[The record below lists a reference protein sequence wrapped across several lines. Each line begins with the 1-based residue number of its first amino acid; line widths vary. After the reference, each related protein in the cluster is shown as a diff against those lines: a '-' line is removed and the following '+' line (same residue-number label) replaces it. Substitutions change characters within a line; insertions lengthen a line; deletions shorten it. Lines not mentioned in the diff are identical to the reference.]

1 MEDIKVIREEF
12 KKYLYKQVADNKLSK
27 VDADTQYSDADYIRK
42 HEDDL
47 LISYYSI
54 FISNERFEQAL
65 LNLKKQFQN
74 QGKSDSTFYAY
85 KRALNSYK
93 MFFEEYIKDHLKV
106 YLAKYFTHKSSPN
119 YDEQYKYDY
128 FAKNSYIFDDLN
140 DLSEK
145 FIQLGSPNFVPY
157 VWKSSMFRHLA
168 FKHSFQFFQILE
180 NLFNETLPINTRI
193 EDFRKDIKEILLKDS
208 EWNNKDMID
217 PSVESASFFLS
228 LKYPNK
234 YLLFTRIKP
243 YTNFSKDFHLGLEK
257 FNNENRYIAWID
269 YCKNNLIP
277 LLNNY
282 CNSNC
287 NLLDCQDFIWFVFN
301 QNKGDN
307 MSLKEKFIKYVYDVV
322 YKSNQSY
329 LQYGKKI
336 ENLDNVILNLTNK
349 QIYEIQNSEELS
361 SLLFQLKKISE
372 WQDYNHKNGNGIP
385 YAILNTHYRKFIQ
398 NNVVKDNSMKQ
409 EANFTQE
416 KIYQPLNQILY
427 GPPGTGK
434 TYNTIIEAMKILTFE
449 GLFRD
454 WYIKVY
460 CQNNKVDSKEKTLN
474 DYIKYLTKI
483 NEEFLKN
490 DNIFRYHDLSKF
502 VETKSYILNSKYIT
516 EDPTKNN
523 KNSYYQHGLKRYE
536 EFLEWLT
543 YDKIKEKYAEYKNLG
558 QIEFVTF
565 HQSYSYEEFVEGIKP
580 DLNSDDL
587 KYILNKGS
595 FRTIC
600 DSAKDLQKAK
610 QTYKFNY
617 SNLSLYKILMPYN
630 DLFEYCIEN
639 DCVAIGWGEDVNI
652 ENCNSEKDL
661 SSAIPE
667 NYEHR
672 KQCISQLN
680 MFKLWIDKDLKEG
693 KDVIA
698 IIPGSMNT
706 IKGIAKITGNY
717 SYNAEIENGQQQ
729 RKAEWLKK
737 DINIPSDYIYSSKF
751 VSPTITGM
759 FKDKINEDNLMKLL
773 NNASDQK
780 SKNAVLIIDEIN
792 RGNISKIFGE
802 LITLIEEDKRD
813 NMEVTLPYSK
823 LPFSVPNNLYIIG
836 TMNTSDRSIASIDI
850 ALRRRFKFKEM
861 MPNSSLVA
869 DFGIGFNKIFDDLN
883 NKIKL
888 LLDRDH
894 QIGHSYFINT
904 KYNNNNENNNVET
917 LKDIWFSEILPLL
930 NEYFYCDWE
939 KLKLIIP
946 GFIKKLDVPEDLKNE
961 CDDSIYEFKTF
972 DEIANF
978 EKALNQE
985 KFEQV

>member
-93 MFFEEYIKDHLKV
+93 MFFEEYIKDQLKV

-168 FKHSFQFFQILE
+168 FKHSFQFSQILE

-257 FNNENRYIAWID
+257 FNNEDRYIAWID

-398 NNVVKDNSMKQ
+398 NNIVKDNSMKQ
-409 EANFTQE
+409 EANFAQE

-434 TYNTIIEAMKILTFE
+434 TYNTIVKAMEIIGSNSVNMKDEKGNF
-449 GLFRD
+449 
-454 WYIKVY
+454 K
-460 CQNNKVDSKEKTLN
+460 NNYSLDEYKKLK
-474 DYIKYLTKI
+474 
-483 NEEFLKN
+483 EEFDNYKN
-490 DNIFRYHDLSKF
+490 DDR
-502 VETKSYILNSKYIT
+502 
-516 EDPTKNN
+516 
-523 KNSYYQHGLKRYE
+523 
-536 EFLEWLT
+536 
-543 YDKIKEKYAEYKNLG
+543 
-558 QIEFVTF
+558 IEFITF
-565 HQSYSYEEFVEGIKP
+565 HQSYSYEEFVECINP
-580 DLNSDDL
+580 DLDTEFWNEPVDKLTYKGTNGVFKAIANRALFDRLNIKTGQQDAILDFKNL
-587 KYILNKGS
+587 KELFIEEYSVGAIFKTGTKNAE
-595 FRTIC
+595 FRIDKYTK
-600 DSAKDLQKAK
+600 DSARITPINGKY
-610 QTYKFNY
+610 TYSITFKYLEEAYNKKMSSQSEIATINGVASGLSCYYYAIYEKLLDIKKSNDNNQVKFNI
-617 SNLSLYKILMPYN
+617 SEIS
-630 DLFEYCIEN
+630 D
-639 DCVAIGWGEDVNI
+639 EDKLQLV
-652 ENCNSEKDL
+652 KD
-661 SSAIPE
+661 
-667 NYEHR
+667 YY
-672 KQCISQLN
+672 
-680 MFKLWIDKDLKEG
+680 EG
-693 KDVIA
+693 KIE
-698 IIPGSMNT
+698 INNGK
-706 IKGIAKITGNY
+706 KGKPY
-717 SYNAEIENGQQQ
+717 
-729 RKAEWLKK
+729 
-737 DINIPSDYIYSSKF
+737 
-751 VSPTITGM
+751 
-759 FKDKINEDNLMKLL
+759 
-773 NNASDQK
+773 
-780 SKNAVLIIDEIN
+780 VLIIDEIN

-802 LITLIEEDKRD
+802 LITLIEEDKRE
-813 NMEVTLPYSK
+813 NLSVKLPYSQET
-823 LPFSVPNNLYIIG
+823 FTVPKNLYIIG

-850 ALRRRFKFKEM
+850 ALRRRFKFVEM
-861 MPNSSLVA
+861 MPKKELVA
-869 DFGIGFNKIFDDLN
+869 DFGINFAGVFEYLN
-883 NKIKL
+883 TKIKI

-894 QIGHSYFINT
+894 QIGHSYFIKT
-904 KYNNNNENNNVET
+904 KYENAGIDE
-917 LKDIWFSEILPLL
+917 LKTIWFGEILPLL

-939 KLKLIIP
+939 KLKLIVP
-946 GFIKKLDVPEDLKNE
+946 GFIKPLEVPPALKSE
-961 CDDSIYEFKTF
+961 CDDSIYEFKTYG
-972 DEIANF
+972 EISDF
-978 EKALNQE
+978 EKALKQE

>member
-93 MFFEEYIKDHLKV
+93 MFFEEYIKDQLKV

-168 FKHSFQFFQILE
+168 FKHSFQFSQILE

-257 FNNENRYIAWID
+257 FNNEDRYIAWID

-398 NNVVKDNSMKQ
+398 NNIVKDNSMKQ
-409 EANFTQE
+409 EANFAQE

-434 TYNTIIEAMKILTFE
+434 TYNTIVKAMEIIGSNSVNMKDEKGNF
-449 GLFRD
+449 
-454 WYIKVY
+454 K
-460 CQNNKVDSKEKTLN
+460 NNYSLDEYKKLK
-474 DYIKYLTKI
+474 
-483 NEEFLKN
+483 EEFDNYKN
-490 DNIFRYHDLSKF
+490 DDR
-502 VETKSYILNSKYIT
+502 
-516 EDPTKNN
+516 
-523 KNSYYQHGLKRYE
+523 
-536 EFLEWLT
+536 
-543 YDKIKEKYAEYKNLG
+543 
-558 QIEFVTF
+558 IEFITF
-565 HQSYSYEEFVEGIKP
+565 HQSYSYEEFVEGINP
-580 DLNSDDL
+580 DLDTEFWNEPVDKLTYKGTNGVFKAIANRALFDRLNIKTGQQDAILDFKNL
-587 KYILNKGS
+587 KELFIEEYSVGAIFKTGTKNAE
-595 FRTIC
+595 FRIDKYTK
-600 DSAKDLQKAK
+600 DSARITPINGKY
-610 QTYKFNY
+610 TYSITFKYLEEAYNKKMSSQSEIATINGVASGLSCYYYAIYEKLLDIKKSNDNNQVKFNI
-617 SNLSLYKILMPYN
+617 SEIS
-630 DLFEYCIEN
+630 D
-639 DCVAIGWGEDVNI
+639 EDKLQLV
-652 ENCNSEKDL
+652 KD
-661 SSAIPE
+661 
-667 NYEHR
+667 YY
-672 KQCISQLN
+672 
-680 MFKLWIDKDLKEG
+680 EG
-693 KDVIA
+693 KIE
-698 IIPGSMNT
+698 INNGK
-706 IKGIAKITGNY
+706 KGKPY
-717 SYNAEIENGQQQ
+717 
-729 RKAEWLKK
+729 
-737 DINIPSDYIYSSKF
+737 
-751 VSPTITGM
+751 
-759 FKDKINEDNLMKLL
+759 
-773 NNASDQK
+773 
-780 SKNAVLIIDEIN
+780 VLIIDEIN

-802 LITLIEEDKRD
+802 LITLIEEDKRE
-813 NMEVTLPYSK
+813 NLSVKLPYSQET
-823 LPFSVPNNLYIIG
+823 FTVPKNLYIIG

-850 ALRRRFKFKEM
+850 ALRRRFKFVEM
-861 MPNSSLVA
+861 MPKKELVA
-869 DFGIGFNKIFDDLN
+869 DFGINFAVVFEYLN
-883 NKIKL
+883 TKIKI

-894 QIGHSYFINT
+894 QIGHSYFIKT
-904 KYNNNNENNNVET
+904 KYENAGIDE
-917 LKDIWFSEILPLL
+917 LKTIWFSEILPLL

-946 GFIKKLDVPEDLKNE
+946 GFIKPLEVPPALKSE
-961 CDDSIYEFKTF
+961 CDDSIYEFKTY
-972 DEIANF
+972 DEISDF
-978 EKALNQE
+978 EKALKQE

>member
-93 MFFEEYIKDHLKV
+93 MFFEEYIKDQLKV
-106 YLAKYFTHKSSPN
+106 YLAKYFTYKSSPN

-168 FKHSFQFFQILE
+168 FKHSFQFSQILE
-180 NLFNETLPINTRI
+180 NLFNETLSINTRI
-193 EDFRKDIKEILLKDS
+193 KDFRKDIREILLKDS

-217 PSVESASFFLS
+217 PSVEAASFFLS

-243 YTNFSKDFHLGLEK
+243 YTNFSKDFYLGLEK
-257 FNNENRYIAWID
+257 FNNEDRYIAWID

-307 MSLKEKFIKYVYDVV
+307 MSLKEKFIKYVYDIV

-361 SLLFQLKKISE
+361 SFLFQLKKISE

-398 NNVVKDNSMKQ
+398 NNIVKDNSMKQ
-409 EANFTQE
+409 EANFAQE

-434 TYNTIIEAMKILTFE
+434 TYNSVLKAMSII
-449 GLFRD
+449 
-454 WYIKVY
+454 
-460 CQNNKVDSKEKTLN
+460 
-474 DYIKYLTKI
+474 
-483 NEEFLKN
+483 
-490 DNIFRYHDLSKF
+490 DN
-502 VETKSYILNSKYIT
+502 T
-516 EDPTKNN
+516 
-523 KNSYYQHGLKRYE
+523 
-536 EFLEWLT
+536 
-543 YDKIKEKYAEYKNLG
+543 EYKDVSDEQYSALKTKFDELKQAG

-580 DLNSDDL
+580 YIPEWGTTDNTEVRYIGENGIFKRICKKAESPIIKSNDNNLELNDNP
-587 KYILNKGS
+587 KIWKV
-595 FRTIC
+595 
-600 DSAKDLQKAK
+600 
-610 QTYKFNY
+610 
-617 SNLSLYKILMPYN
+617 SLMKTG
-630 DLFEYCIEN
+630 EN
-639 DCVAIGWGEDVNI
+639 DIRKDCMENNRIRIGFDKYGETINDETIFDDGGSRVLSAFIDKMEIGDIVLSCYSEKTIDAIGVVTSEYKWNNDFPQYKRYREVKWLAKGLNHNI
-652 ENCNSEKDL
+652 LEINNGTKFTL
-661 SSAIPE
+661 GTV
-667 NYEHR
+667 Y
-672 KQCISQLN
+672 QLN
-680 MFKLWIDKDLKEG
+680 NMSL
-693 KDVIA
+693 KDVLDIVDEQEQV
-698 IIPGSMNT
+698 T
-706 IKGIAKITGNY
+706 
-717 SYNAEIENGQQQ
+717 SY
-729 RKAEWLKK
+729 K
-737 DINIPSDYIYSSKF
+737 DNDKPYI
-751 VSPTITGM
+751 
-759 FKDKINEDNLMKLL
+759 
-773 NNASDQK
+773 
-780 SKNAVLIIDEIN
+780 LIIDEIN
-792 RGNISKIFGE
+792 RGDVSKIFGE
-802 LITLIEEDKRD
+802 LITLIEEDKRIG
-813 NMEVTLPYSK
+813 NKYQMKTILPYSK
-823 LPFSVPNNLYIIG
+823 ESFGVPNNLYIIG
-836 TMNTSDRSIASIDI
+836 TMNTADRSIALLDT
-850 ALRRRFKFKEM
+850 ALRRRFDFEEI
-861 MPNSSLVA
+861 MPRPELLGGKVVEGINLQSLLTR
-869 DFGIGFNKIFDDLN
+869 INERITNKY
-883 NKIKL
+883 
-888 LLDRDH
+888 DRDH
-894 QIGHSYFINT
+894 QIGHSYLMGVNT
-904 KYNNNNENNNVET
+904 KEQLERAYKNR
-917 LKDIWFSEILPLL
+917 ILPLL
-930 NEYFYCDWE
+930 NEYFYNESKTVAEILNCSEDE
-939 KLKLIIP
+939 LKTSD
-946 GFIKKLDVPEDLKNE
+946 FI
-961 CDDSIYEFKTF
+961 SILG
-972 DEIANF
+972 
-978 EKALNQE
+978 KAQGA
-985 KFEQV
+985 

>member
-93 MFFEEYIKDHLKV
+93 MFFEEYIKDQLKV
-106 YLAKYFTHKSSPN
+106 YLAKYFTYKSSPN

-168 FKHSFQFFQILE
+168 FKHSFQFSQILE
-180 NLFNETLPINTRI
+180 NLFNETLSINTRI
-193 EDFRKDIKEILLKDS
+193 KDFRKDIREILLKDS

-217 PSVESASFFLS
+217 PSVEAASFFLS

-243 YTNFSKDFHLGLEK
+243 YTNFSKDFYLGLEK
-257 FNNENRYIAWID
+257 FNNEDRYIAWID

-307 MSLKEKFIKYVYDVV
+307 MSLKEKFIKYVYDIV

-361 SLLFQLKKISE
+361 SFLFQLKKISE

-398 NNVVKDNSMKQ
+398 NNIVKDNSMKQ
-409 EANFTQE
+409 EANFAQE

-434 TYNTIIEAMKILTFE
+434 TYNSVLKAMSII
-449 GLFRD
+449 
-454 WYIKVY
+454 
-460 CQNNKVDSKEKTLN
+460 
-474 DYIKYLTKI
+474 
-483 NEEFLKN
+483 
-490 DNIFRYHDLSKF
+490 DN
-502 VETKSYILNSKYIT
+502 T
-516 EDPTKNN
+516 
-523 KNSYYQHGLKRYE
+523 
-536 EFLEWLT
+536 
-543 YDKIKEKYAEYKNLG
+543 EYKDVSEEQYSALKTRFDELKQAG

-580 DLNSDDL
+580 YIPEWGTTDNTEVRYIGENGIFKRICKKAESPIIKSNDNNLELNDNP
-587 KYILNKGS
+587 KIWKV
-595 FRTIC
+595 
-600 DSAKDLQKAK
+600 
-610 QTYKFNY
+610 
-617 SNLSLYKILMPYN
+617 SLMKTG
-630 DLFEYCIEN
+630 EN
-639 DCVAIGWGEDVNI
+639 DIRKDCMENNRIRIGFDKYGETINDETIFDDGGSRVLSAFIDKMEIGDIVLSCYSEKTIDAIGVVTSEYKWNNDFPQYKRYREVKWLAKGLNHNI
-652 ENCNSEKDL
+652 LEINNGTKFTL
-661 SSAIPE
+661 GTV
-667 NYEHR
+667 Y
-672 KQCISQLN
+672 QLN
-680 MFKLWIDKDLKEG
+680 NMSL
-693 KDVIA
+693 KDVLDIVDEQEQV
-698 IIPGSMNT
+698 T
-706 IKGIAKITGNY
+706 
-717 SYNAEIENGQQQ
+717 SY
-729 RKAEWLKK
+729 K
-737 DINIPSDYIYSSKF
+737 DNDKLYI
-751 VSPTITGM
+751 
-759 FKDKINEDNLMKLL
+759 
-773 NNASDQK
+773 
-780 SKNAVLIIDEIN
+780 LIIDEIN
-792 RGNISKIFGE
+792 RGDVSKIFGE
-802 LITLIEEDKRD
+802 LITLIEEDKRVG
-813 NMEVTLPYSK
+813 NKYQMKTTLPYSK
-823 LPFSVPNNLYIIG
+823 ESFGVPNNLYIIG
-836 TMNTSDRSIASIDI
+836 TMNTADRSIALLDT
-850 ALRRRFKFKEM
+850 ALRRRFDFEEI
-861 MPNSSLVA
+861 MPRPELLGGKVVE
-869 DFGIGFNKIFDDLN
+869 GINLQTLLTRVNERITNKY
-883 NKIKL
+883 
-888 LLDRDH
+888 DRDH
-894 QIGHSYFINT
+894 QIGHSYLMGVNT
-904 KYNNNNENNNVET
+904 KEQLERAYKNR
-917 LKDIWFSEILPLL
+917 ILPLL
-930 NEYFYCDWE
+930 NEYFYNESKTVAEILNCSEDE
-939 KLKLIIP
+939 LKTID
-946 GFIKKLDVPEDLKNE
+946 FI
-961 CDDSIYEFKTF
+961 SILG
-972 DEIANF
+972 
-978 EKALNQE
+978 KAQGA
-985 KFEQV
+985 

>member
-1 MEDIKVIREEF
+1 MEDIKLIREEF

-47 LISYYSI
+47 LISYYRI

-93 MFFEEYIKDHLKV
+93 MFFEEYIKDQLKV

-168 FKHSFQFFQILE
+168 FKHSFQFSQILE

-257 FNNENRYIAWID
+257 FNNEDRYIAWID

-398 NNVVKDNSMKQ
+398 NNIVKDNSMKQ
-409 EANFTQE
+409 DANFAQE

-434 TYNTIIEAMKILTFE
+434 TYNTVLKAMSII
-449 GLFRD
+449 
-454 WYIKVY
+454 
-460 CQNNKVDSKEKTLN
+460 
-474 DYIKYLTKI
+474 
-483 NEEFLKN
+483 
-490 DNIFRYHDLSKF
+490 DN
-502 VETKSYILNSKYIT
+502 T
-516 EDPTKNN
+516 
-523 KNSYYQHGLKRYE
+523 
-536 EFLEWLT
+536 
-543 YDKIKEKYAEYKNLG
+543 EYKDVSDEQYKALKTRFDELKQAD

-580 DLNSDDL
+580 SIPEWDSEKNTEIC
-587 KYILNKGS
+587 YIGS
-595 FRTIC
+595 NGIFKDIC
-600 DSAKDLQKAK
+600 KKATK
-610 QTYKFNY
+610 N
-617 SNLSLYKILMPYN
+617 LYKLVNNNEMRSVSFNEVFNIFKEKYPKGTDFENLLNISYDST
-630 DLFEYCIEN
+630 DLIYHFGKQDQDRKI
-639 DCVAIGWGEDVNI
+639 
-652 ENCNSEKDL
+652 DL
-661 SSAIPE
+661 SKI
-667 NYEHR
+667 EHLFNSN
-672 KQCISQLN
+672 KQYR
-680 MFKLWIDKDLKEG
+680 
-693 KDVIA
+693 
-698 IIPGSMNT
+698 T
-706 IKGIAKITGNY
+706 
-717 SYNAEIENGQQQ
+717 
-729 RKAEWLKK
+729 
-737 DINIPSDYIYSSKF
+737 
-751 VSPTITGM
+751 
-759 FKDKINEDNLMKLL
+759 
-773 NNASDQK
+773 ASDFNKEYGGNVSLKGYYHTFYKELMNIKEAIEDEKQVSIESNEEYVVNPEAPK
-780 SKNAVLIIDEIN
+780 YVFIIDEIN
-792 RGNISKIFGE
+792 RGDVSKIFGE
-802 LITLIEEDKRD
+802 LITLIEEDKRIG
-813 NMEVTLPYSK
+813 NKYQMKITLPYSK
-823 LPFSVPNNLYIIG
+823 EPFGVPNNLYIIG
-836 TMNTSDRSIASIDI
+836 TMNTADRSIALLDT
-850 ALRRRFKFKEM
+850 ALRRRFDFEEI
-861 MPNSSLVA
+861 MPRPKL
-869 DFGIGFNKIFDDLN
+869 LN
-883 NKIKL
+883 NKVIESTNINLQTL
-888 LLDRDH
+888 LTRINERITNKYDRDH
-894 QIGHSYFINT
+894 QIGHSYLMGVNT
-904 KYNNNNENNNVET
+904 KEQLERVYKNR
-917 LKDIWFSEILPLL
+917 ILPLL
-930 NEYFYCDWE
+930 NEYFYNESKTVAEILNCSEDE
-939 KLKLIIP
+939 LKTSD
-946 GFIKKLDVPEDLKNE
+946 FV
-961 CDDSIYEFKTF
+961 SILG
-972 DEIANF
+972 
-978 EKALNQE
+978 KAQGA
-985 KFEQV
+985 

>member
-93 MFFEEYIKDHLKV
+93 MFFEEYIKDQLKV
-106 YLAKYFTHKSSPN
+106 YLAKYFTHKFSPN

-168 FKHSFQFFQILE
+168 FKHSFQFSQILE

-257 FNNENRYIAWID
+257 FNNEDRYIAWID

-398 NNVVKDNSMKQ
+398 NNIVKDNSMKQ
-409 EANFTQE
+409 EANFAQE

-434 TYNTIIEAMKILTFE
+434 TYNTVLKAMSII
-449 GLFRD
+449 
-454 WYIKVY
+454 
-460 CQNNKVDSKEKTLN
+460 
-474 DYIKYLTKI
+474 
-483 NEEFLKN
+483 
-490 DNIFRYHDLSKF
+490 DN
-502 VETKSYILNSKYIT
+502 T
-516 EDPTKNN
+516 
-523 KNSYYQHGLKRYE
+523 
-536 EFLEWLT
+536 
-543 YDKIKEKYAEYKNLG
+543 EYKNVSDEQYSALKTRFDELKQAG

-580 DLNSDDL
+580 YIPEWGTIDNADV
-587 KYILNKGS
+587 KYIGENGIFKE
-595 FRTIC
+595 IC
-600 DSAKDLQKAK
+600 KNARQIKTDKTSHKIDFSKTRIFKMSLGANWENETEDI
-610 QTYKFNY
+610 YNY
-617 SNLSLYKILMPYN
+617 CLTNN
-630 DLFEYCIEN
+630 V
-639 DCVAIGWGEDVNI
+639 VALGWGD
-652 ENCNSEKDL
+652 
-661 SSAIPE
+661 
-667 NYEHR
+667 
-672 KQCISQLN
+672 
-680 MFKLWIDKDLKEG
+680 DKDFSSCNTSEEFKNLDSTWGAKAVEIFKNWMRVGDIILISNGNSNIKAIAQITGEYEYHNDREIRYCQFRNVNWLYNGDDISVAKFYDKKLSQQAIYGFYNKDKEG
-693 KDVIA
+693 KDDYNSSI
-698 IIPGSMNT
+698 NT
-706 IKGIAKITGNY
+706 NVLNEIITGNIN
-717 SYNAEIENGQQQ
+717 SAEE
-729 RKAEWLKK
+729 K
-737 DINIPSDYIYSSKF
+737 PYI
-751 VSPTITGM
+751 
-759 FKDKINEDNLMKLL
+759 
-773 NNASDQK
+773 
-780 SKNAVLIIDEIN
+780 LIIDEIN
-792 RGNISKIFGE
+792 RGDVSKIFGE
-802 LITLIEEDKRD
+802 LITLIEEDKRIG
-813 NMEVTLPYSK
+813 NKYQMKTILPYSK
-823 LPFSVPNNLYIIG
+823 ESFGVPNNLYIIG
-836 TMNTSDRSIASIDI
+836 TMNTADRSIALLDT
-850 ALRRRFKFKEM
+850 ALRRRFDFEEI
-861 MPNSSLVA
+861 MPRPELLGGKVVE
-869 DFGIGFNKIFDDLN
+869 GINLQTLLTRINERITNKY
-883 NKIKL
+883 
-888 LLDRDH
+888 DRDH
-894 QIGHSYFINT
+894 QIGHSYLMGVNT
-904 KYNNNNENNNVET
+904 KEQLERAYKNR
-917 LKDIWFSEILPLL
+917 ILPLL
-930 NEYFYCDWE
+930 NEYFYNESKTVAEILNCSEDE
-939 KLKLIIP
+939 LKTSD
-946 GFIKKLDVPEDLKNE
+946 FI
-961 CDDSIYEFKTF
+961 SILG
-972 DEIANF
+972 
-978 EKALNQE
+978 KAQGA
-985 KFEQV
+985 

>member
-93 MFFEEYIKDHLKV
+93 MFFEEYIKDQLKV

-168 FKHSFQFFQILE
+168 FKHSFQFSQILE
-180 NLFNETLPINTRI
+180 NLFNETLSINTRI
-193 EDFRKDIKEILLKDS
+193 KDFRKDIKEILLKDS

-217 PSVESASFFLS
+217 PSVEAASFFLS

-243 YTNFSKDFHLGLEK
+243 YTNFSKDFYLGLEK
-257 FNNENRYIAWID
+257 FNSEDRYIAWID

-287 NLLDCQDFIWFVFN
+287 SLLDCQDFIWFVFN

-307 MSLKEKFIKYVYDVV
+307 MSLKEKFIKYVYDIV

-336 ENLDNVILNLTNK
+336 ENLDKVILNLTNK

-361 SLLFQLKKISE
+361 SFLFQLKKISE

-398 NNVVKDNSMKQ
+398 NNIVKDNSMKQ
-409 EANFTQE
+409 EANFAQE

-434 TYNTIIEAMKILTFE
+434 TYNTVLKAMSII
-449 GLFRD
+449 
-454 WYIKVY
+454 
-460 CQNNKVDSKEKTLN
+460 
-474 DYIKYLTKI
+474 
-483 NEEFLKN
+483 
-490 DNIFRYHDLSKF
+490 DN
-502 VETKSYILNSKYIT
+502 T
-516 EDPTKNN
+516 
-523 KNSYYQHGLKRYE
+523 
-536 EFLEWLT
+536 
-543 YDKIKEKYAEYKNLG
+543 EYKDVSDEQYSALKTRFDELKQAG

-580 DLNSDDL
+580 YIPEWGTTDNTEVRYIGENGIFKRICKKAESPIIKSNDNNLELNDNP
-587 KYILNKGS
+587 KIWKV
-595 FRTIC
+595 
-600 DSAKDLQKAK
+600 
-610 QTYKFNY
+610 
-617 SNLSLYKILMPYN
+617 SLMKTG
-630 DLFEYCIEN
+630 EN
-639 DCVAIGWGEDVNI
+639 DIRKDCMENNRIRIGFDKYGETINDETIFDDGGSRVLSAFIDKMEIGDIVLSCYSEKTIDAIGVVTSEYKWNNDFPQYKRYREVKWLAKGLNHNI
-652 ENCNSEKDL
+652 LEINNGTKFTL
-661 SSAIPE
+661 GTV
-667 NYEHR
+667 Y
-672 KQCISQLN
+672 QLN
-680 MFKLWIDKDLKEG
+680 NMSL
-693 KDVIA
+693 KDVLDIVDEQEQV
-698 IIPGSMNT
+698 T
-706 IKGIAKITGNY
+706 
-717 SYNAEIENGQQQ
+717 SY
-729 RKAEWLKK
+729 K
-737 DINIPSDYIYSSKF
+737 DNDKPYI
-751 VSPTITGM
+751 
-759 FKDKINEDNLMKLL
+759 
-773 NNASDQK
+773 
-780 SKNAVLIIDEIN
+780 LIIDEIN
-792 RGNISKIFGE
+792 RGDVSKIFGE
-802 LITLIEEDKRD
+802 LNTLIEEDKRIG
-813 NMEVTLPYSK
+813 NKYQMKTTLPYSK
-823 LPFSVPNNLYIIG
+823 ESFGVPNNLYIIG
-836 TMNTSDRSIASIDI
+836 TMNTADRSIALLDT
-850 ALRRRFKFKEM
+850 ALRRRIDFEEI
-861 MPNSSLVA
+861 MPRPELLGGNVVE
-869 DFGIGFNKIFDDLN
+869 GINLQTLLTRINERITNKY
-883 NKIKL
+883 
-888 LLDRDH
+888 DRDH
-894 QIGHSYFINT
+894 QIGHSYLMDVNT
-904 KYNNNNENNNVET
+904 KEQLERAYKNR
-917 LKDIWFSEILPLL
+917 ILPLL
-930 NEYFYCDWE
+930 NEYFYNESKTVAEILNCSEDE
-939 KLKLIIP
+939 LKTSD
-946 GFIKKLDVPEDLKNE
+946 FI
-961 CDDSIYEFKTF
+961 SILG
-972 DEIANF
+972 
-978 EKALNQE
+978 KAQGA
-985 KFEQV
+985 

>member
-93 MFFEEYIKDHLKV
+93 MFFEEYIKDQLKV

-128 FAKNSYIFDDLN
+128 FAKYSNIFNDLKN
-140 DLSEK
+140 LSEK

-168 FKHSFQFFQILE
+168 FKHSFQFSQILE
-180 NLFNETLPINTRI
+180 NLFNETLPMNTRI

-243 YTNFSKDFHLGLEK
+243 YTNFSKVFHLGLEK
-257 FNNENRYIAWID
+257 FNNEDRYIAWID

-398 NNVVKDNSMKQ
+398 NNIVKDNSMKQ
-409 EANFTQE
+409 EANFAQE

-434 TYNTIIEAMKILTFE
+434 TYNTVLKAMSII
-449 GLFRD
+449 
-454 WYIKVY
+454 
-460 CQNNKVDSKEKTLN
+460 
-474 DYIKYLTKI
+474 
-483 NEEFLKN
+483 
-490 DNIFRYHDLSKF
+490 DN
-502 VETKSYILNSKYIT
+502 T
-516 EDPTKNN
+516 
-523 KNSYYQHGLKRYE
+523 
-536 EFLEWLT
+536 
-543 YDKIKEKYAEYKNLG
+543 EYKNVSDEQYSALKTRFDELKQTG

-580 DLNSDDL
+580 YIPEWDALDNVDVKYIGENGIFKRICKKAETPIIKNVDSNLELNENPKIWKVSLMKTGENEIRKDCMENNRIRIGFDKYGETINDETIFDDGGSRVLSAFIDKMEIGDIVLSCYSEKTIDAIGVITSEYKWNSDFSQYKRYREVKWLAKNLNHNILEINNGTKFTLGTVYQLNNMSL
-587 KYILNKGS
+587 KDVLDIVDEQEQVTS
-595 FRTIC
+595 
-600 DSAKDLQKAK
+600 
-610 QTYKFNY
+610 YK
-617 SNLSLYKILMPYN
+617 
-630 DLFEYCIEN
+630 EN
-639 DCVAIGWGEDVNI
+639 D
-652 ENCNSEKDL
+652 K
-661 SSAIPE
+661 P
-667 NYEHR
+667 
-672 KQCISQLN
+672 
-680 MFKLWIDKDLKEG
+680 
-693 KDVIA
+693 
-698 IIPGSMNT
+698 
-706 IKGIAKITGNY
+706 
-717 SYNAEIENGQQQ
+717 
-729 RKAEWLKK
+729 
-737 DINIPSDYIYSSKF
+737 YI
-751 VSPTITGM
+751 
-759 FKDKINEDNLMKLL
+759 
-773 NNASDQK
+773 
-780 SKNAVLIIDEIN
+780 LIIDEIN
-792 RGNISKIFGE
+792 RGDVSKIFGE
-802 LITLIEEDKRD
+802 LITLIEEDKRIG
-813 NMEVTLPYSK
+813 NKYQMKTTLPYSK
-823 LPFSVPNNLYIIG
+823 ESFGVPNNLYIIG
-836 TMNTSDRSIASIDI
+836 TMNTADRSIALLDT
-850 ALRRRFKFKEM
+850 ALRRRFDFEEI
-861 MPNSSLVA
+861 MPRPELLGGKVVE
-869 DFGIGFNKIFDDLN
+869 GINLQTLLTRVNERITNKY
-883 NKIKL
+883 
-888 LLDRDH
+888 DRDH
-894 QIGHSYFINT
+894 QIGHSYLMGVNT
-904 KYNNNNENNNVET
+904 KEQLERAYKNR
-917 LKDIWFSEILPLL
+917 ILPLL
-930 NEYFYCDWE
+930 NEYFYNESKTVAEILNCSED
-939 KLKLIIP
+939 KLETSD
-946 GFIKKLDVPEDLKNE
+946 FI
-961 CDDSIYEFKTF
+961 SILG
-972 DEIANF
+972 
-978 EKALNQE
+978 KAQGA
-985 KFEQV
+985 

>member
-1 MEDIKVIREEF
+1 MENIKLIREEF

-93 MFFEEYIKDHLKV
+93 MFFEEYIKDQLKV

-168 FKHSFQFFQILE
+168 FKHSFQFSQILE

-193 EDFRKDIKEILLKDS
+193 KDFRKDIKEILLKDS

-257 FNNENRYIAWID
+257 FNNEDRYIAWID

-372 WQDYNHKNGNGIP
+372 WQDYNHKNGNRIP

-398 NNVVKDNSMKQ
+398 NNIVKDNSMKQ
-409 EANFTQE
+409 EANFAQE

-434 TYNTIIEAMKILTFE
+434 TYNTVLKAMSIIDNTDYKDVSEEQYSTL
-449 GLFRD
+449 
-454 WYIKVY
+454 
-460 CQNNKVDSKEKTLN
+460 KTRF
-474 DYIKYLTKI
+474 D
-483 NEEFLKN
+483 ELK
-490 DNIFRYHDLSKF
+490 
-502 VETKSYILNSKYIT
+502 
-516 EDPTKNN
+516 
-523 KNSYYQHGLKRYE
+523 Q
-536 EFLEWLT
+536 
-543 YDKIKEKYAEYKNLG
+543 AG
-558 QIEFVTF
+558 QIEFITF

-580 DLNSDDL
+580 YIPEWDALDNVDV
-587 KYILNKGS
+587 KYIGENGIFK
-595 FRTIC
+595 RIC
-600 DSAKDLQKAK
+600 KKAETPIIK
-610 QTYKFNY
+610 NVD
-617 SNLSLYKILMPYN
+617 SNLELNENPKIWKVSLMKTG
-630 DLFEYCIEN
+630 EN
-639 DCVAIGWGEDVNI
+639 DIRKDCMENNRIRIGFDKYGETINDETIFDDGGSRVLSAFIDKMEIGDIVLSCYSEKTIDAIGVVTSEYKWNNDFPQYKRYREVKWLAKGLNHNI
-652 ENCNSEKDL
+652 LEINNGTKFTL
-661 SSAIPE
+661 GTV
-667 NYEHR
+667 Y
-672 KQCISQLN
+672 QLN
-680 MFKLWIDKDLKEG
+680 NMSL
-693 KDVIA
+693 KDVLDIVDEQEQV
-698 IIPGSMNT
+698 T
-706 IKGIAKITGNY
+706 
-717 SYNAEIENGQQQ
+717 SY
-729 RKAEWLKK
+729 K
-737 DINIPSDYIYSSKF
+737 DNDKPYI
-751 VSPTITGM
+751 
-759 FKDKINEDNLMKLL
+759 
-773 NNASDQK
+773 
-780 SKNAVLIIDEIN
+780 LIIDEIN
-792 RGNISKIFGE
+792 RGDVSKIFGE
-802 LITLIEEDKRD
+802 LITLIEEDKRIG
-813 NMEVTLPYSK
+813 NKYQMKTTLPYSK
-823 LPFSVPNNLYIIG
+823 ESFGVPNNLYIIG
-836 TMNTSDRSIASIDI
+836 TMNTADRSIALLDT
-850 ALRRRFKFKEM
+850 ALRRRFDFEEI
-861 MPNSSLVA
+861 MPGPELLGGKVVE
-869 DFGIGFNKIFDDLN
+869 GINLQTLLTRINERITNKY
-883 NKIKL
+883 
-888 LLDRDH
+888 DRDH
-894 QIGHSYFINT
+894 QIGHSYLMGVNT
-904 KYNNNNENNNVET
+904 KEQLERAYKNR
-917 LKDIWFSEILPLL
+917 ILPLL
-930 NEYFYCDWE
+930 NEYFYNESKTVAEILNCSENELRTSD
-939 KLKLIIP
+939 
-946 GFIKKLDVPEDLKNE
+946 FI
-961 CDDSIYEFKTF
+961 SILG
-972 DEIANF
+972 
-978 EKALNQE
+978 KAQGA
-985 KFEQV
+985 

>member
-27 VDADTQYSDADYIRK
+27 LDADTQYSDADYIRK

-93 MFFEEYIKDHLKV
+93 MFFEEYIKDQLKV

-128 FAKNSYIFDDLN
+128 FAKYSNIFNDLN
-140 DLSEK
+140 NLSEK

-168 FKHSFQFFQILE
+168 LKHTFNFSQILE
-180 NLFNETLPINTRI
+180 NLFNETFPINTRI
-193 EDFRKDIKEILLKDS
+193 KDFRKDIKEILLKDS

-243 YTNFSKDFHLGLEK
+243 YTNFSKDFYLGLEK
-257 FNNENRYIAWID
+257 FNNEDRYIAWID

-398 NNVVKDNSMKQ
+398 NNIVKDNSMKQ
-409 EANFTQE
+409 EANFAQE

-434 TYNTIIEAMKILTFE
+434 TYNTVIKAMEIINPNCLEYDEK
-449 GLFRD
+449 G
-454 WYIKVY
+454 KVSNY
-460 CQNNKVDSKEKTLN
+460 FDVKKEFDKA
-474 DYIKYLTKI
+474 K
-483 NEEFLKN
+483 
-490 DNIFRYHDLSKF
+490 DNH
-502 VETKSYILNSKYIT
+502 
-516 EDPTKNN
+516 
-523 KNSYYQHGLKRYE
+523 
-536 EFLEWLT
+536 
-543 YDKIKEKYAEYKNLG
+543 

-580 DLNSDDL
+580 NLEKDGLNYYKPDGIFKKICKNASKNLYKLNNNQKMQQVSFDEVMDSFKEKHPEGSDFENLLNISYEENNLIYHFGMQEQDRKIDLL
-587 KYILNKGS
+587 KMEQLFNLNKQY
-595 FRTIC
+595 RTSI
-600 DSAKDLQKAK
+600 DFNNEYGGNVSLKGYYH
-610 QTYKFNY
+610 TFYKELLNIK
-617 SNLSLYKILMPYN
+617 NALEDEN
-630 DLFEYCIEN
+630 QVAIEN
-639 DCVAIGWGEDVNI
+639 NKEYIVD
-652 ENCNSEKDL
+652 ENAPK
-661 SSAIPE
+661 
-667 NYEHR
+667 Y
-672 KQCISQLN
+672 
-680 MFKLWIDKDLKEG
+680 
-693 KDVIA
+693 
-698 IIPGSMNT
+698 
-706 IKGIAKITGNY
+706 
-717 SYNAEIENGQQQ
+717 
-729 RKAEWLKK
+729 
-737 DINIPSDYIYSSKF
+737 
-751 VSPTITGM
+751 
-759 FKDKINEDNLMKLL
+759 
-773 NNASDQK
+773 
-780 SKNAVLIIDEIN
+780 VLIIDEIN

-802 LITLIEEDKRD
+802 LITLIEPDKRKGSQY
-813 NMEVTLPYSK
+813 ELKVSLPYSPNDE
-823 LPFSVPNNLYIIG
+823 LFGVPKNLYIIG

-946 GFIKKLDVPEDLKNE
+946 GFIKKLDVPEVLKNE

-972 DEIANF
+972 DEVEYF

>member
-12 KKYLYKQVADNKLSK
+12 KKYLYKQVADSKLSK

-93 MFFEEYIKDHLKV
+93 MFFEEYIKDQLKV

-168 FKHSFQFFQILE
+168 FKHSFQFSQILE
-180 NLFNETLPINTRI
+180 NLFNETLSINTRI
-193 EDFRKDIKEILLKDS
+193 KDFRKDIREILLKDS

-217 PSVESASFFLS
+217 PSVEAASFFLS

-243 YTNFSKDFHLGLEK
+243 YTNFSKDFYLGLEK
-257 FNNENRYIAWID
+257 FNNEDRYIAWID

-307 MSLKEKFIKYVYDVV
+307 MSLKEKFIKYVYDIV

-361 SLLFQLKKISE
+361 SFLFQLKKISE

-398 NNVVKDNSMKQ
+398 NNIVKDNSMKQ
-409 EANFTQE
+409 EANFAQE

-434 TYNTIIEAMKILTFE
+434 TYNTVLKAMSII
-449 GLFRD
+449 
-454 WYIKVY
+454 
-460 CQNNKVDSKEKTLN
+460 
-474 DYIKYLTKI
+474 
-483 NEEFLKN
+483 
-490 DNIFRYHDLSKF
+490 DN
-502 VETKSYILNSKYIT
+502 T
-516 EDPTKNN
+516 
-523 KNSYYQHGLKRYE
+523 
-536 EFLEWLT
+536 
-543 YDKIKEKYAEYKNLG
+543 EYKDVSDEQYSTLKTRFDELKQAG

-580 DLNSDDL
+580 
-587 KYILNKGS
+587 YIPEWGTTDNTEVRYIGENGIFKE
-595 FRTIC
+595 IC
-600 DSAKDLQKAK
+600 KNARQIKTDKTSHKIDFSKTRIFKMSLGANWENETEDI
-610 QTYKFNY
+610 YNY
-617 SNLSLYKILMPYN
+617 CLTNN
-630 DLFEYCIEN
+630 V
-639 DCVAIGWGEDVNI
+639 VALGWGD
-652 ENCNSEKDL
+652 
-661 SSAIPE
+661 
-667 NYEHR
+667 
-672 KQCISQLN
+672 
-680 MFKLWIDKDLKEG
+680 DKDFSGCNTSEEFKNLDSTWGAKAVEIFKNWMRVGDIILISNGNSNIKAIAQITGEYEYHNDREIRYCQFRNVNWLYNGDDIPVAKFYDKKLSQQAIYGFYNKDKEG
-693 KDVIA
+693 KDDYNSSI
-698 IIPGSMNT
+698 NT
-706 IKGIAKITGNY
+706 DVLNEIITGNI
-717 SYNAEIENGQQQ
+717 NRAEE
-729 RKAEWLKK
+729 K
-737 DINIPSDYIYSSKF
+737 PYI
-751 VSPTITGM
+751 
-759 FKDKINEDNLMKLL
+759 
-773 NNASDQK
+773 
-780 SKNAVLIIDEIN
+780 LIIDEIN
-792 RGNISKIFGE
+792 RGDVSKIFGE
-802 LITLIEEDKRD
+802 LITLIEEDKRIGRKHQ
-813 NMEVTLPYSK
+813 MKITLPYSK
-823 LPFSVPNNLYIIG
+823 ESFGVPNNLYIIG
-836 TMNTSDRSIASIDI
+836 TMNTADRSIALLDT
-850 ALRRRFKFKEM
+850 ALRRRFDFEEI
-861 MPNSSLVA
+861 MPRPELLGDEVVE
-869 DFGIGFNKIFDDLN
+869 GINLQTLLTRINERITNKY
-883 NKIKL
+883 
-888 LLDRDH
+888 DRDH
-894 QIGHSYFINT
+894 QIGHSYLMDVKT
-904 KYNNNNENNNVET
+904 KEQLERAYKNR
-917 LKDIWFSEILPLL
+917 ILPLL
-930 NEYFYCDWE
+930 NEYFYNESKTVAEILNCSEDE
-939 KLKLIIP
+939 LKTSD
-946 GFIKKLDVPEDLKNE
+946 FI
-961 CDDSIYEFKTF
+961 SILG
-972 DEIANF
+972 
-978 EKALNQE
+978 KAQGA
-985 KFEQV
+985 

>member
-93 MFFEEYIKDHLKV
+93 MFFEEYIKDQLKV

-168 FKHSFQFFQILE
+168 FKHSFQFSQILE

-257 FNNENRYIAWID
+257 FNNEDRYIAWID

-398 NNVVKDNSMKQ
+398 NNIVKDNSMKQ
-409 EANFTQE
+409 EANFAQE

-434 TYNTIIEAMKILTFE
+434 TYNTIVKAMEIIGSNSVNMKDEKGNF
-449 GLFRD
+449 
-454 WYIKVY
+454 K
-460 CQNNKVDSKEKTLN
+460 NNYSLDEYKKLK
-474 DYIKYLTKI
+474 
-483 NEEFLKN
+483 EEFDNYKN
-490 DNIFRYHDLSKF
+490 DDR
-502 VETKSYILNSKYIT
+502 
-516 EDPTKNN
+516 
-523 KNSYYQHGLKRYE
+523 
-536 EFLEWLT
+536 
-543 YDKIKEKYAEYKNLG
+543 
-558 QIEFVTF
+558 IEFITF
-565 HQSYSYEEFVEGIKP
+565 HQSYSYEEFVEGINP
-580 DLNSDDL
+580 DLDTEFWNEPVDKLTYKGTNGVFKAIANRALFDRLNIKTGQQDAILDFKNL
-587 KYILNKGS
+587 KELFIEEYSVGAIFKTGTKNAE
-595 FRTIC
+595 FRIDKYTK
-600 DSAKDLQKAK
+600 DSARITPINGKY
-610 QTYKFNY
+610 TYSITFKYLEEAYNKKMSSQSEIATINGVASGLSCYYYAIYEKLLDIKKSNDNNQVKFNI
-617 SNLSLYKILMPYN
+617 SEIS
-630 DLFEYCIEN
+630 D
-639 DCVAIGWGEDVNI
+639 EDKLQLV
-652 ENCNSEKDL
+652 KD
-661 SSAIPE
+661 
-667 NYEHR
+667 YY
-672 KQCISQLN
+672 
-680 MFKLWIDKDLKEG
+680 EG
-693 KDVIA
+693 KIE
-698 IIPGSMNT
+698 INNGK
-706 IKGIAKITGNY
+706 KGKPY
-717 SYNAEIENGQQQ
+717 
-729 RKAEWLKK
+729 
-737 DINIPSDYIYSSKF
+737 
-751 VSPTITGM
+751 
-759 FKDKINEDNLMKLL
+759 
-773 NNASDQK
+773 
-780 SKNAVLIIDEIN
+780 VLIIDEIN

-802 LITLIEEDKRD
+802 LITLIEEDKRE
-813 NMEVTLPYSK
+813 NLFVKLPYSQET
-823 LPFSVPNNLYIIG
+823 FTVPKNLYIIG

-850 ALRRRFKFKEM
+850 ALRRRFKFVEM
-861 MPNSSLVA
+861 MPKKELVA
-869 DFGIGFNKIFDDLN
+869 DFGINFAVVFEYLN
-883 NKIKL
+883 TKIKI

-894 QIGHSYFINT
+894 QIGHSYFIKT
-904 KYNNNNENNNVET
+904 KYENAGIDE
-917 LKDIWFSEILPLL
+917 LKTIWFSEILPLL

-946 GFIKKLDVPEDLKNE
+946 GFIKPLEVPPALKSE
-961 CDDSIYEFKTF
+961 CDDSIYEFKTY
-972 DEIANF
+972 DEISDF
-978 EKALNQE
+978 EKALKQE

>member
-93 MFFEEYIKDHLKV
+93 MFFEEYIKEQLKV

-168 FKHSFQFFQILE
+168 FKHSFQFSQILE
-180 NLFNETLPINTRI
+180 NLFNETLSINTRI
-193 EDFRKDIKEILLKDS
+193 KDFRKDIREILLKDS

-217 PSVESASFFLS
+217 PSVEAASFFLS

-243 YTNFSKDFHLGLEK
+243 YTNFSKDFYLGLEK
-257 FNNENRYIAWID
+257 FNNEDRYIAWID

-307 MSLKEKFIKYVYDVV
+307 MSLKEKFIKYVYDIV

-361 SLLFQLKKISE
+361 SFLFQLKKISE

-398 NNVVKDNSMKQ
+398 NNIVKDNSMKQ
-409 EANFTQE
+409 EANFVQE
-416 KIYQPLNQILY
+416 KNYQPLNQILY

-434 TYNTIIEAMKILTFE
+434 TYNTVLKAMSII
-449 GLFRD
+449 
-454 WYIKVY
+454 
-460 CQNNKVDSKEKTLN
+460 
-474 DYIKYLTKI
+474 
-483 NEEFLKN
+483 
-490 DNIFRYHDLSKF
+490 DN
-502 VETKSYILNSKYIT
+502 T
-516 EDPTKNN
+516 
-523 KNSYYQHGLKRYE
+523 
-536 EFLEWLT
+536 
-543 YDKIKEKYAEYKNLG
+543 EYKDVSEEQYSALKTRFDELKQTG

-580 DLNSDDL
+580 NLNDEKL
-587 KYILNKGS
+587 GYVLENGIFKN
-595 FRTIC
+595 IC
-600 DSAKDLQKAK
+600 DHAKPIVSTTIKREPLD
-610 QTYKFNY
+610 F
-617 SNLSLYKILMPYN
+617 SNTKVFKMSLGNTLEKEDDIY
-630 DLFEYCIEN
+630 DYCIEN
-639 DCVAIGWGEDVNI
+639 NVVSLGWKDVDFSDCKTSQDFKDRDDSWGATALERFVKWMDIGDIIIISNGNRNFRAIAQVKSDYFYDKNTPISHTHFRKVEWLYKGEDIYYSKINDKI
-652 ENCNSEKDL
+652 F
-661 SSAIPE
+661 
-667 NYEHR
+667 
-672 KQCISQLN
+672 SQQSIYGYFSPSKKGQQDYN
-680 MFKLWIDKDLKEG
+680 PDLKTDELN
-693 KDVIA
+693 KI
-698 IIPGSMNT
+698 
-706 IKGIAKITGNY
+706 ITGEVNK
-717 SYNAEIENGQQQ
+717 EV
-729 RKAEWLKK
+729 
-737 DINIPSDYIYSSKF
+737 SK
-751 VSPTITGM
+751 PHI
-759 FKDKINEDNLMKLL
+759 
-773 NNASDQK
+773 
-780 SKNAVLIIDEIN
+780 LIIDEIN
-792 RGNISKIFGE
+792 RGDVSKIFGE
-802 LITLIEEDKRD
+802 LITLIEEDKRIG
-813 NMEVTLPYSK
+813 NKYQIKITLPYSK
-823 LPFSVPNNLYIIG
+823 ESFGVPNNLYIIG
-836 TMNTSDRSIASIDI
+836 TMNTADRSIALLDT
-850 ALRRRFKFKEM
+850 ALRRRFDFEEI
-861 MPNSSLVA
+861 MPRPELLGGKVVE
-869 DFGIGFNKIFDDLN
+869 GINLQTLLTRINERITNKY
-883 NKIKL
+883 
-888 LLDRDH
+888 DRDH
-894 QIGHSYFINT
+894 QIGHSYLMGVNT
-904 KYNNNNENNNVET
+904 KEQLERAYKNR
-917 LKDIWFSEILPLL
+917 ILPLL
-930 NEYFYCDWE
+930 NEYFYNESKTVAEILNCSEDE
-939 KLKLIIP
+939 LKTSD
-946 GFIKKLDVPEDLKNE
+946 FI
-961 CDDSIYEFKTF
+961 SILG
-972 DEIANF
+972 
-978 EKALNQE
+978 KAQGA
-985 KFEQV
+985 

>member
-27 VDADTQYSDADYIRK
+27 VDADTQYSNADYIRK

-93 MFFEEYIKDHLKV
+93 MFFEEYIKDQLKV
-106 YLAKYFTHKSSPN
+106 YLAKYFTYKSSPN

-168 FKHSFQFFQILE
+168 FKHSFQFSQILE
-180 NLFNETLPINTRI
+180 NLFNETLSINTRI
-193 EDFRKDIKEILLKDS
+193 KDFRKDIREILLKDS

-217 PSVESASFFLS
+217 PSVEAASFFLS

-243 YTNFSKDFHLGLEK
+243 YTNFSKDFYLGLEK
-257 FNNENRYIAWID
+257 FNNEDRYIAWID

-307 MSLKEKFIKYVYDVV
+307 MSLKEKFIKYVYDIV

-361 SLLFQLKKISE
+361 SFLFQLKKISE

-398 NNVVKDNSMKQ
+398 NNIVKDNSMKQ
-409 EANFTQE
+409 EANFAQE

-434 TYNTIIEAMKILTFE
+434 TYNSVLKAMSII
-449 GLFRD
+449 
-454 WYIKVY
+454 
-460 CQNNKVDSKEKTLN
+460 
-474 DYIKYLTKI
+474 
-483 NEEFLKN
+483 
-490 DNIFRYHDLSKF
+490 DN
-502 VETKSYILNSKYIT
+502 T
-516 EDPTKNN
+516 
-523 KNSYYQHGLKRYE
+523 
-536 EFLEWLT
+536 
-543 YDKIKEKYAEYKNLG
+543 EYKDVSEEQYSALKTRFDELKQAG

-580 DLNSDDL
+580 YIPEWGTTDNTEVRYIGENGIFKRICKKAESPIIKSNDNNLELNDNP
-587 KYILNKGS
+587 KIWKV
-595 FRTIC
+595 
-600 DSAKDLQKAK
+600 
-610 QTYKFNY
+610 
-617 SNLSLYKILMPYN
+617 SLMKTG
-630 DLFEYCIEN
+630 EN
-639 DCVAIGWGEDVNI
+639 DIRKDCMENNRIRIGFDKYGETINDETIFDDGGSRVLSAFIDKMEIGDIVLSCYSEKTIDAIGVVTSEYKWNNDFPQYKRYREVKWLAKGLNHNI
-652 ENCNSEKDL
+652 LKINNGTKFTL
-661 SSAIPE
+661 GTV
-667 NYEHR
+667 Y
-672 KQCISQLN
+672 QLN
-680 MFKLWIDKDLKEG
+680 NMSL
-693 KDVIA
+693 KDVLDIVDEQEQV
-698 IIPGSMNT
+698 T
-706 IKGIAKITGNY
+706 
-717 SYNAEIENGQQQ
+717 SY
-729 RKAEWLKK
+729 K
-737 DINIPSDYIYSSKF
+737 DNDKLYI
-751 VSPTITGM
+751 
-759 FKDKINEDNLMKLL
+759 
-773 NNASDQK
+773 
-780 SKNAVLIIDEIN
+780 LIIDEIN
-792 RGNISKIFGE
+792 RGDVSKIFGE
-802 LITLIEEDKRD
+802 LITLIEEDKRVG
-813 NMEVTLPYSK
+813 NKYQMKTTLPYSK
-823 LPFSVPNNLYIIG
+823 ESFGVPNNLYIIG
-836 TMNTSDRSIASIDI
+836 TMNTADRSIALLDT
-850 ALRRRFKFKEM
+850 ALRRRFDFEEI
-861 MPNSSLVA
+861 MPRPELLGGKVVE
-869 DFGIGFNKIFDDLN
+869 GINLQTLLTRVNERITNKY
-883 NKIKL
+883 
-888 LLDRDH
+888 DRDH
-894 QIGHSYFINT
+894 QIGHSYLMGVNT
-904 KYNNNNENNNVET
+904 KEQLERAYKNR
-917 LKDIWFSEILPLL
+917 ILPLL
-930 NEYFYCDWE
+930 NEYFYNESKTVAEILNCSEDE
-939 KLKLIIP
+939 LKTID
-946 GFIKKLDVPEDLKNE
+946 FI
-961 CDDSIYEFKTF
+961 SILG
-972 DEIANF
+972 
-978 EKALNQE
+978 KAQGA
-985 KFEQV
+985 

>member
-1 MEDIKVIREEF
+1 MEDIKVVREEF

-93 MFFEEYIKDHLKV
+93 MFFEEYIKEQLKV

-168 FKHSFQFFQILE
+168 FKHSFQFSQILE
-180 NLFNETLPINTRI
+180 NLFNETLSINTRI
-193 EDFRKDIKEILLKDS
+193 KDFRKDIREILLKDS

-217 PSVESASFFLS
+217 PSVEAASFFLS

-243 YTNFSKDFHLGLEK
+243 YTNFSKDFYLGLEK
-257 FNNENRYIAWID
+257 FNNEDRYIAWID

-398 NNVVKDNSMKQ
+398 NNIVKDNSMKQ
-409 EANFTQE
+409 EANFAQE

-434 TYNTIIEAMKILTFE
+434 TYNTVLKAMSII
-449 GLFRD
+449 
-454 WYIKVY
+454 
-460 CQNNKVDSKEKTLN
+460 
-474 DYIKYLTKI
+474 
-483 NEEFLKN
+483 
-490 DNIFRYHDLSKF
+490 DN
-502 VETKSYILNSKYIT
+502 T
-516 EDPTKNN
+516 
-523 KNSYYQHGLKRYE
+523 
-536 EFLEWLT
+536 
-543 YDKIKEKYAEYKNLG
+543 EYKNVPDEQYSTLKTRFDELKQAG

-580 DLNSDDL
+580 NLNDEKL
-587 KYILNKGS
+587 GYVLENGIFKN
-595 FRTIC
+595 IC
-600 DSAKDLQKAK
+600 DHAKPIVTTTIKREPID
-610 QTYKFNY
+610 F
-617 SNLSLYKILMPYN
+617 SNTKVFKMSLGNTLEKEDDIYN
-630 DLFEYCIEN
+630 YCIEN
-639 DCVAIGWGEDVNI
+639 DVVSLGWKDVDFSDCKTSQDFKDRDDSWGATALERFVKWMDIGDIIIISNGNRNFRAIAQVKSNYFYDKNTPISHTHFRKVEWLYKGEDIHYSKINDKI
-652 ENCNSEKDL
+652 F
-661 SSAIPE
+661 
-667 NYEHR
+667 
-672 KQCISQLN
+672 SQQSIYGYFSPSKKGQQDYN
-680 MFKLWIDKDLKEG
+680 PDLKTDELN
-693 KDVIA
+693 KI
-698 IIPGSMNT
+698 
-706 IKGIAKITGNY
+706 ITGEVNK
-717 SYNAEIENGQQQ
+717 EV
-729 RKAEWLKK
+729 
-737 DINIPSDYIYSSKF
+737 SK
-751 VSPTITGM
+751 PHI
-759 FKDKINEDNLMKLL
+759 
-773 NNASDQK
+773 
-780 SKNAVLIIDEIN
+780 LIIDEIN
-792 RGNISKIFGE
+792 RGDVSKIFGE
-802 LITLIEEDKRD
+802 LITLIEEDKRIG
-813 NMEVTLPYSK
+813 NKYQMKTTLPYSK
-823 LPFSVPNNLYIIG
+823 ESFGVPNNLYIIG
-836 TMNTSDRSIASIDI
+836 TMNTADRSIALLDT
-850 ALRRRFKFKEM
+850 ALRRRFDFEEI
-861 MPNSSLVA
+861 MPRPELLGGKVVE
-869 DFGIGFNKIFDDLN
+869 GINLQTLLTRINERITNKY
-883 NKIKL
+883 
-888 LLDRDH
+888 DRDH
-894 QIGHSYFINT
+894 QIGHSYLMGVNT
-904 KYNNNNENNNVET
+904 KEQLERAYKNR
-917 LKDIWFSEILPLL
+917 ILPLL
-930 NEYFYCDWE
+930 NEYFYNESKTVAEILNCSEDE
-939 KLKLIIP
+939 LKTSD
-946 GFIKKLDVPEDLKNE
+946 FI
-961 CDDSIYEFKTF
+961 SILG
-972 DEIANF
+972 
-978 EKALNQE
+978 KAQGE
-985 KFEQV
+985 

>member
-93 MFFEEYIKDHLKV
+93 MFFEEYIKDQLKV
-106 YLAKYFTHKSSPN
+106 YLAKYFTYKSSPN

-168 FKHSFQFFQILE
+168 FKHSFQFSQILE
-180 NLFNETLPINTRI
+180 NLFNETLSINTRI
-193 EDFRKDIKEILLKDS
+193 KDFRKDIREILLKDS

-217 PSVESASFFLS
+217 PSVEAASFFLS

-243 YTNFSKDFHLGLEK
+243 YTNFSKDFYLGLEK
-257 FNNENRYIAWID
+257 FNNEDRYIAWID

-307 MSLKEKFIKYVYDVV
+307 MSLKEKFIKYVYDIV

-361 SLLFQLKKISE
+361 SFLFQLKKISE

-398 NNVVKDNSMKQ
+398 NNIVKDNSMKQ
-409 EANFTQE
+409 EANFAQE

-434 TYNTIIEAMKILTFE
+434 TYNSVLKAMSII
-449 GLFRD
+449 
-454 WYIKVY
+454 
-460 CQNNKVDSKEKTLN
+460 
-474 DYIKYLTKI
+474 
-483 NEEFLKN
+483 
-490 DNIFRYHDLSKF
+490 DN
-502 VETKSYILNSKYIT
+502 T
-516 EDPTKNN
+516 
-523 KNSYYQHGLKRYE
+523 
-536 EFLEWLT
+536 
-543 YDKIKEKYAEYKNLG
+543 EYKDVSEEQYSALKTRFDELKQAG

-580 DLNSDDL
+580 YIPEWGTTDNTEVRYIGENGIFKRICKKAESPIIKSNDNNLELNDNP
-587 KYILNKGS
+587 KIWKV
-595 FRTIC
+595 
-600 DSAKDLQKAK
+600 
-610 QTYKFNY
+610 
-617 SNLSLYKILMPYN
+617 SLMKTG
-630 DLFEYCIEN
+630 EN
-639 DCVAIGWGEDVNI
+639 DIRKDCMENNRIRIGFDKYGETINDETIFDDGGSRVLSAFIDKMEIGDIVLSCYSEKTIDAIGVVTSEYKWNNDFPQYKRYREVKWLAKGLNHNI
-652 ENCNSEKDL
+652 LKINNGTKFTL
-661 SSAIPE
+661 GTV
-667 NYEHR
+667 Y
-672 KQCISQLN
+672 QLN
-680 MFKLWIDKDLKEG
+680 NISL
-693 KDVIA
+693 KDVLDIVDEQEQV
-698 IIPGSMNT
+698 T
-706 IKGIAKITGNY
+706 
-717 SYNAEIENGQQQ
+717 SY
-729 RKAEWLKK
+729 K
-737 DINIPSDYIYSSKF
+737 DNDKLYI
-751 VSPTITGM
+751 
-759 FKDKINEDNLMKLL
+759 
-773 NNASDQK
+773 
-780 SKNAVLIIDEIN
+780 LIIDEIN
-792 RGNISKIFGE
+792 RGDVSKIFGE
-802 LITLIEEDKRD
+802 LITLIEEDKRVG
-813 NMEVTLPYSK
+813 NKYQMKTTLPYSK
-823 LPFSVPNNLYIIG
+823 ESFGVPNNLYIIG
-836 TMNTSDRSIASIDI
+836 TMNTADRSIALLDT
-850 ALRRRFKFKEM
+850 ALRRRFDFEEI
-861 MPNSSLVA
+861 MPRPELLGGKVVE
-869 DFGIGFNKIFDDLN
+869 GINLQTLLTRVNERITNKY
-883 NKIKL
+883 
-888 LLDRDH
+888 DRDH
-894 QIGHSYFINT
+894 QIGHSYLMGVNT
-904 KYNNNNENNNVET
+904 KEQLERAYKNR
-917 LKDIWFSEILPLL
+917 ILPLL
-930 NEYFYCDWE
+930 NEYFYNESKTVAEILNCSEDE
-939 KLKLIIP
+939 LKTID
-946 GFIKKLDVPEDLKNE
+946 FI
-961 CDDSIYEFKTF
+961 SILG
-972 DEIANF
+972 
-978 EKALNQE
+978 KAQGA
-985 KFEQV
+985 

>member
-93 MFFEEYIKDHLKV
+93 MFFEEYIKDQLKV
-106 YLAKYFTHKSSPN
+106 YLAKYFTYKSSPN

-168 FKHSFQFFQILE
+168 FKHSFQFSQILE
-180 NLFNETLPINTRI
+180 NLFNETLSINTRI
-193 EDFRKDIKEILLKDS
+193 KDFRKDIREILLKDS

-217 PSVESASFFLS
+217 PSVEAASFFLS

-243 YTNFSKDFHLGLEK
+243 YTNFSKDFYLGLEK
-257 FNNENRYIAWID
+257 FNSEDRYIAWID

-336 ENLDNVILNLTNK
+336 ENLDKVILNLTNK

-361 SLLFQLKKISE
+361 SFLFQLKKISE

-398 NNVVKDNSMKQ
+398 NNIVKDNSMKQ
-409 EANFTQE
+409 EANFAQE

-434 TYNTIIEAMKILTFE
+434 TYNTVLKAMSII
-449 GLFRD
+449 
-454 WYIKVY
+454 
-460 CQNNKVDSKEKTLN
+460 
-474 DYIKYLTKI
+474 
-483 NEEFLKN
+483 
-490 DNIFRYHDLSKF
+490 DN
-502 VETKSYILNSKYIT
+502 T
-516 EDPTKNN
+516 
-523 KNSYYQHGLKRYE
+523 
-536 EFLEWLT
+536 
-543 YDKIKEKYAEYKNLG
+543 EYKDVSDEQYSALKTRFDELKQAG

-580 DLNSDDL
+580 YIPEWGTTDNTEVRYIGENGIFKRICKKAESPIIKSNDNNLELNDNP
-587 KYILNKGS
+587 KIWKV
-595 FRTIC
+595 
-600 DSAKDLQKAK
+600 
-610 QTYKFNY
+610 
-617 SNLSLYKILMPYN
+617 SLMKTG
-630 DLFEYCIEN
+630 EN
-639 DCVAIGWGEDVNI
+639 DIRKDCMENNRIRIGFDKYGETINDETIFDDGGSRVLSAFIDKMEIGDIVLSCYSEKTIDAIGVVTSEYKWNNDFPQYKRYREVKWLAKGLNHNI
-652 ENCNSEKDL
+652 LEINNGTKFTL
-661 SSAIPE
+661 GTV
-667 NYEHR
+667 Y
-672 KQCISQLN
+672 QLN
-680 MFKLWIDKDLKEG
+680 NMSL
-693 KDVIA
+693 KDVLDIVDEQEQV
-698 IIPGSMNT
+698 T
-706 IKGIAKITGNY
+706 
-717 SYNAEIENGQQQ
+717 SY
-729 RKAEWLKK
+729 K
-737 DINIPSDYIYSSKF
+737 DNDKPYI
-751 VSPTITGM
+751 
-759 FKDKINEDNLMKLL
+759 
-773 NNASDQK
+773 
-780 SKNAVLIIDEIN
+780 LIIDEIN
-792 RGNISKIFGE
+792 RGDVSKIFGE
-802 LITLIEEDKRD
+802 LITLIEEDKRIG
-813 NMEVTLPYSK
+813 NKYQMKTTLPYSK
-823 LPFSVPNNLYIIG
+823 ESFGVPNNLYIIG
-836 TMNTSDRSIASIDI
+836 TMNTADRSIALLDT
-850 ALRRRFKFKEM
+850 ALRRRFDFEEI
-861 MPNSSLVA
+861 MPRPELLGGKVVE
-869 DFGIGFNKIFDDLN
+869 GINLQTLLTRINERITNKY
-883 NKIKL
+883 
-888 LLDRDH
+888 DRDH
-894 QIGHSYFINT
+894 QIGHSYLMGVNT
-904 KYNNNNENNNVET
+904 KEQLERAYKNR
-917 LKDIWFSEILPLL
+917 ILPLL
-930 NEYFYCDWE
+930 NEYFYNESKTVAEILNCSEDE
-939 KLKLIIP
+939 LKTSD
-946 GFIKKLDVPEDLKNE
+946 FI
-961 CDDSIYEFKTF
+961 SILG
-972 DEIANF
+972 
-978 EKALNQE
+978 KAQGA
-985 KFEQV
+985 